1 MLDPGTVRGIGEYGD
16 RHDIDRC
23 RLSRIDHR
31 HRAGFA
37 PPGDHRCDIEPA
49 HLNVRRWQHTEH
61 VDPAAVDAG
70 LLRSLTERGVGQI
83 MIIRVSGT
91 ARKAIC
97 PGWVRMPA
105 ARSTNMISGPAG
117 HLRSR
122 STPLPAG
129 PRFLAGWRPPGRAWT
144 AAKSIGQVVK
154 PLRPLALRI
163 GHGVTPRYFC
173 AKSRISLAELNGP
186 A

>member
-1 MLDPGTVRGIGEYGD
+1 MATGTIS
-16 RHDIDRC
+16 IDAA
-23 RLSRIDHR
+23 LSGIDHR

-70 LLRSLTERGVGQI
+70 LLRSLTERSVGQI
-83 MIIRVSGT
+83 MIIRVSGI
-91 ARKAIC
+91 AGKAIC
-97 PGWVRMPA
+97 PGCALPA
-105 ARSTNMISGPAG
+105 ARSTNMISGPSD

-129 PRFLAGWRPPGRAWT
+129 PRFLAG
-144 AAKSIGQVVK
+144 
-154 PLRPLALRI
+154 
-163 GHGVTPRYFC
+163 
-173 AKSRISLAELNGP
+173 
-186 A
+186 